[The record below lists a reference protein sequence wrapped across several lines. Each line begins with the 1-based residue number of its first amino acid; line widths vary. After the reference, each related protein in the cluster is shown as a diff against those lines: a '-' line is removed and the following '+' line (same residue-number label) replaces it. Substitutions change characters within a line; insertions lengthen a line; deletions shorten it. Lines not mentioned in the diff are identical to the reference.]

1 MTTIAALID
10 GDTIY
15 MASDSRTT
23 RGWSQYMDA
32 NQKIIRRG
40 EMLIGHSGAVRGAQ
54 IVEHTFQI
62 PEHLEGVP
70 TERYMVAS
78 FIPALREAF
87 KDQAY
92 SQVDDNRESQDS
104 QFLIAYRGALY
115 TIESDFTALKE
126 RRNFYAIGSG
136 SAYALG
142 ALQTTI
148 GEPARARIERA
159 VQTAIS
165 FDSGTGGAVQVEV
178 LGDEILGSEEDEE
191 QDPMPDSIEDEA
203 DMDEDDMPMPDVD
216 EDTGERGLIHQ
227 VKDTLTRWF
236 SRDAPPQQ
244 TRLKV
249 NGNQWVI
256 VWSNNF
262 EDREGEIFTQ
272 KAIDDYITRV
282 DTGIVEPPD
291 LWVHHAGPETKIG
304 KAKWVGRHGHF
315 VLAGGTFDETE
326 KARKA
331 RDYYER
337 RANKTSVSHG
347 FTFPAWGFDGKHYNQ
362 FNTFEISLLPRGA
375 EANRYTT
382 LQGVRS
388 MTLDD
393 KKRRY
398 LANVFGEDTVEEMLT
413 DLDNAGKA
421 LEETQAAFKDFSH
434 TEDDPTPDEGTK
446 GTGEGDTPGGSEAL
460 LPELVKAQAEVMGM
474 VKDMSQ
480 AIGAWRKEVEAQ
492 MATLQQE
499 NKTLRDELALTP
511 SASRSDSTVIPD
523 SEAADEK
530 GKIKEKENSGG
541 DSFWDFARG
550 GNL

>member
-1 MTTIAALID
+1 MTTIVEQPGGKALEEAVYVYIDLAAREELISIQQQLKESIQGVEGIEWQD
-10 GDTIY
+10 PDTFHITLVYVKDISPEGLDRVALPDPTALNIRAGSLSLFNNPTSRALVLAVDHTPELDALQKEIY
-15 MASDSRTT
+15 ESFNGFERSDFSRPEVYQPHITLAYLPVT
-23 RGWSQYMDA
+23 GVDVPMIAFEPVMLLADTFHYA
-32 NQKIIRRG
+32 RG
-40 EMLIGHSGAVRGAQ
+40 EYEVVTTVSLTEQ
-54 IVEHTFQI
+54 
-62 PEHLEGVP
+62 PE
-70 TERYMVAS
+70 
-78 FIPALREAF
+78 
-87 KDQAY
+87 Q
-92 SQVDDNRESQDS
+92 DDSM
-104 QFLIAYRGALY
+104 
-115 TIESDFTALKE
+115 
-126 RRNFYAIGSG
+126 
-136 SAYALG
+136 
-142 ALQTTI
+142 
-148 GEPARARIERA
+148 
-159 VQTAIS
+159 
-165 FDSGTGGAVQVEV
+165 
-178 LGDEILGSEEDEE
+178 EDEV
-191 QDPMPDSIEDEA
+191 
-203 DMDEDDMPMPDVD
+203 DMDEDEMTMPDMD

-236 SRDAPPQQ
+236 SRDAPPQE

-315 VLAGGTFDETE
+315 VLAGGTFDDTE

-337 RANKTSVSHG
+337 HAGKTSVSHG
-347 FTFPAWGFDGKHYNQ
+347 FTFPVWGFDGKYYNQ

-393 KKRRY
+393 NKRRY
-398 LANVFGEDTVEEMLT
+398 LANVFGEDAADGILN

-421 LEETQAAFKDFSH
+421 LEDAQAAFKAFPH
-434 TEDDPTPDEGTK
+434 AEDDPTPDEGAK
-446 GTGEGDTPGGSEAL
+446 DADEGNTPSGSEAL

-474 VKDMSQ
+474 VKDMTQ
-480 AIGAWRKEVEAQ
+480 AIGAWRTDVESKMDALE
-492 MATLQQE
+492 AE
-499 NKTLRDELALTP
+499 NKALRNEMALTP
-511 SASRSDSTVIPD
+511 PASRSDSTVIPD
-523 SEAADEK
+523 GEAADEK
-530 GKIKEKENSGG
+530 GKIKDKENSGG